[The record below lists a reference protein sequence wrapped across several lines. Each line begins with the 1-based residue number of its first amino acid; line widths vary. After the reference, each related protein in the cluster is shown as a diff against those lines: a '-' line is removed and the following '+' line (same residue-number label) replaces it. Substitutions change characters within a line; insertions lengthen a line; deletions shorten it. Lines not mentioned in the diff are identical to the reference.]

1 MTENMA
7 GEPIDFDLVNDYRE
21 KYVTFLDLLGFSE
34 LVNRVGGDVL
44 ERHRVVE
51 ALKLVRDTLT
61 QDPKIDLR
69 FTYFS
74 DCIVLSAERSPQAL
88 WSMFQ
93 SIELLTF
100 NLLQYDIFVRG
111 GFTAGM
117 IHHSKDFVFGTAMTE
132 AYRMEREPGGGP
144 RFGVESGIGRHNR
157 IRPGFYAVA

>member
-1 MTENMA
+1 LERVALLPTKPISPLLLDEMQKSENMTN
-7 GEPIDFDLVNDYRE
+7 ERIDLDLVNDYRE
-21 KYVTFLDLLGFSE
+21 KYVVFLDLLGFSA
-34 LVNRVGGDVL
+34 LVNKVSGDVL

-61 QDPKIDLR
+61 QDPKIDFR

-100 NLLQYDIFVRG
+100 NLLQLCCLF
-111 GFTAGM
+111 
-117 IHHSKDFVFGTAMTE
+117 
-132 AYRMEREPGGGP
+132 
-144 RFGVESGIGRHNR
+144 
-157 IRPGFYAVA
+157 